1 MTAKEKFIEALR
13 EHGVNEDFISSLDDK
28 SVEWNSIVVES
39 ASTQHITRFFY
50 ARDER
55 LYRMTDTKQT
65 WSDIW
70 GDEDFRRALFDPYD
84 ANETP
89 DIWGGDPELLKQLY
103 DWFASEECGKF
114 PLDLQALDCTQFM
127 NNFDHVSVDVVYKD
141 DEDESDALAS
151 FKQDETY
158 HTMIGGRQSA
168 LQVIREA
175 EAVWKKTLVEEIK
188 NEWSAG
194 LNFKAKEMYLATKD
208 DKGNV
213 SGYTC
218 TNVRLHALDENSD
231 RDKDCYIE
239 CDLGGRKDVS
249 FTLVRVMLDSLM
261 EILEKMDC

>member
-13 EHGVNEDFISSLDDK
+13 EHGVDEDFISSLDDK
-28 SVEWNSIVVES
+28 SVEWNSVVVES
-39 ASTQHITRFFY
+39 ASTQHITRFCY

-70 GDEDFRRALFDPYD
+70 GDDDFRRALFDPYD

-127 NNFDHVSVDVVYKD
+127 NNFDHVSVDVVYED
-141 DEDESDALAS
+141 DEEESDALAS
-151 FKQDETY
+151 FKHDETY
-158 HTMIGGRQSA
+158 CMMIGGRQSA

-175 EAVWKKTLVEEIK
+175 EAVWKKTLIEEIK

-194 LNFKAKEMYLATKD
+194 LNFKEKEMYLVRMFE
-208 DKGNV
+208 DKKI
-213 SGYTC
+213 YAPKLF
-218 TNVRLHALDENSD
+218 NVRLQTLDEDSN
-231 RDKDCYIE
+231 RDDCNILYESTDGKRNEIVLD
-239 CDLGGRKDVS
+239 CLSV
-249 FTLVRVMLDSLM
+249 DSLM